1 MRISTNE
8 YGLFIASS
16 RRDANRPS
24 RFQFPPPPPSFSASM
39 GEFSGFQNP
48 CSTRRTGGFP
58 QPRRSQFQ
66 GRFRWCCSV
75 ANRQRP
81 DRLQFR
87 GPAGPQFWVGIE
99 SSRSRSASSEEPGN
113 GRQNRCPPPRS
124 PFSGRVAFLVA
135 RFQKQSTHVGSGS
148 ATFVIFLVQCIAFLL
163 FTIIFCVEI
172 DVVWNPTLSS

>member
-1 MRISTNE
+1 MNT
-8 YGLFIASS
+8 GLLSHFHARSRNGQSGFNS
-16 RRDANRPS
+16 RRLHHLSLLQWVGSRGSRNPVRP
-24 RFQFPPPPPSFSASM
+24 
-39 GEFSGFQNP
+39 GEL
-48 CSTRRTGGFP
+48 GGFP

-113 GRQNRCPPPRS
+113 GRQNRCPPPLS

-148 ATFVIFLVQCIAFLL
+148 ATIVIFLVQCIAFLL

-172 DVVWNPTLSS
+172 DVLWNPTLSS